1 MFGLETLPTIIHHA
15 EQLHIHHLKMPLKMP
30 LPEV

>member
-1 MFGLETLPTIIHHA
+1 MFGLETLLAIIHHA
-15 EQLHIHHLKMPLKMP
+15 KQVHMHHLKMPLKMP